1 MKYSKLS
8 LHKYSRKRK
17 GKPINAREK

>member
-1 MKYSKLS
+1 MKCSKLS